1 MSLNRRFLRVVIGS
15 LLSTMT
21 MCVNGCTCL
30 IPPTFC
36 ESMQPDMHPANAV
49 ILGVKLDDY
58 YYGMRVKV
66 LESLLGPDM
75 PGDTITVWGSYDG
88 GGGGDCRVPTD
99 SWLTG
104 DTLFAGFHTGDLL
117 GNFFAVGFPPDLEQ
131 VGSYVTSLCGTF
143 YLSYEAGIVTGP
155 ITQGV
160 PSATIGQMSA
170 HLSGCS
176 VGVAPQATT
185 EANVSIRT
193 TSTSWELV
201 IAPRLAGPV
210 ALDVF
215 DLAGRKVFSTAV
227 HGDMVLV
234 PRSLGQCLVGMFRS
248 QVVDFIVRLNT
259 SVYWQRNIFSRL

>member
-1 MSLNRRFLRVVIGS
+1 MSLNRRLLRVVIGT
-15 LLSTMT
+15 LLLVMT
-21 MCVNGCTCL
+21 KCVNGCTCL

-66 LESLLGPDM
+66 IESLLGPDM

-99 SWLTG
+99 SWQTG

-117 GNFFAVGFPPDLEQ
+117 GNFFAVGFPPDLEE

-143 YLSYEAGIVTGP
+143 YLAFGAGMVTGP
-155 ITQGV
+155 IAQGV
-160 PSATIGQMSA
+160 PNATIVQMSTY
-170 HLSGCS
+170 LSGCS
-176 VGVAPQATT
+176 VGVDAQATP
-185 EANVSIRT
+185 EAMVSIRT

-201 IAPRLAGPV
+201 IAPEIAGPL
-210 ALDVF
+210 ALDFF
-215 DLAGRKVFSTAV
+215 DANGRHLYQVIS
-227 HGDMVLV
+227 GDRTIQV
-234 PRSLGQCLVGMFRS
+234 PRSLGQWLFARFRNGS
-248 QVVDFIVRLNT
+248 IDIAVRLNG
-259 SVYWQRNIFSRL
+259 